1 MLERVAV
8 PSSRV
13 AQRRC
18 QGAAG
23 ATGHDGR
30 NWSVMKSSGSRKTKK
45 QPSSAVSATEPTSQ
59 ASPPKHVLR
68 RWLTT
73 KSWSIGKHPLHLMIE
88 QDGRRSSVLQEL
100 REVVRTHY
108 VCPEIAAQR
117 VADLG
122 AVATAQIL
130 RELMPKTKSARSGD
144 LGEVLAT
151 EVAEQTLDFVV
162 PVRRLRW
169 KDGRNMALRGDDIVG
184 IRMDTEGKLVAILKG
199 ESKSY
204 ATLTNAVVE
213 KAAEAL
219 DRDRGRPGRHAV
231 LFIATR
237 LRETG
242 KDEQIALAV
251 QLEGAVVSSFSG
263 CAVEHFLFALTGT
276 DPNALLTNHLTA
288 ASRKKRPRH
297 AVGVQI
303 PDHAD
308 FIKLLFGGL

>member
-1 MLERVAV
+1 MTTSA
-8 PSSRV
+8 P
-13 AQRRC
+13 
-18 QGAAG
+18 
-23 ATGHDGR
+23 T
-30 NWSVMKSSGSRKTKK
+30 KTKK
-45 QPSSAVSATEPTSQ
+45 LPSSAVPAKTP
-59 ASPPKHVLR
+59 ASPLTHVLK

-73 KSWSIGKHPLHLMIE
+73 NSSSVGKHPLHMMTE
-88 QDGRRSSVLQEL
+88 QAGVRTAVLDDVRAVL
-100 REVVRTHY
+100 RTHY
-108 VCPEIAAQR
+108 VSPQIAAQR

-122 AVATAQIL
+122 APATAKIL
-130 RELMPKTKSARSGD
+130 RELLPKTKAARSGD
-144 LGEVLAT
+144 FGEVLAT
-151 EVAEQTLDFVV
+151 EIAEQTLGFTV

-184 IRMDTEGKLVAILKG
+184 VRLDPKGKLTGLLKG

-204 ATLTNAVVE
+204 ANLTNAVIE

-242 KDEQIALAV
+242 KDEDAALAA
-251 QLEGAVVSSFSG
+251 QLEGSVVAGFSG
-263 CAVEHFLFALTGT
+263 STVEQFLFALTGI
-276 DPNALLTNHLTA
+276 DPNTLLANHL
-288 ASRKKRPRH
+288 ASASKKRRPRH

-303 PDHAD
+303 VDHGD

>member
-1 MLERVAV
+1 MTTTA
-8 PSSRV
+8 S
-13 AQRRC
+13 A
-18 QGAAG
+18 
-23 ATGHDGR
+23 
-30 NWSVMKSSGSRKTKK
+30 MTKK
-45 QPSSAVSATEPTSQ
+45 A
-59 ASPPKHVLR
+59 PPPPAPAKKGTTPPAHVLK

-73 KSWSIGKHPLHLMIE
+73 TSSSVGKHPLHVMTE
-88 QDGRRSSVLQEL
+88 QVGNRTAVLDDV
-100 REVVRTHY
+100 RAVVRTHY
-108 VCPEIAAQR
+108 VSPEIAAQR

-122 AVATAQIL
+122 APATAKIL
-130 RELMPKTKSARSGD
+130 RELLPKTKAARSGD
-144 LGEVLAT
+144 FGEVLAT
-151 EVAEQTLDFVV
+151 EIAEQTLGFIV

-184 IRMDTEGKLVAILKG
+184 IRVDAKGKLVGLLKG

-204 ATLTNAVVE
+204 AKLTNAVIE

-242 KDEQIALAV
+242 KDGDAALAA
-251 QLEGAVVSSFSG
+251 QLEEAVVAGFSG
-263 CAVEHFLFALTGT
+263 STVEQFLLALTGI
-276 DPNALLTNHLTA
+276 DPNTLLSNHLTA

-303 PDHAD
+303 ADHAD
-308 FIKLLFGGL
+308 FIQLLFGGL

>member
-1 MLERVAV
+1 MTTPASAKAKKLSSSPAPAKKPAAPAA
-8 PSSRV
+8 PS
-13 AQRRC
+13 Q
-18 QGAAG
+18 
-23 ATGHDGR
+23 
-30 NWSVMKSSGSRKTKK
+30 
-45 QPSSAVSATEPTSQ
+45 
-59 ASPPKHVLR
+59 HVLK

-73 KSWSIGKHPLHLMIE
+73 NSSAVGKHPLHLMTE
-88 QDGRRSSVLQEL
+88 QAGVRATVIDDVRA
-100 REVVRTHY
+100 VVRTHY
-108 VCPEIAAQR
+108 MSPEIAAQR

-122 AVATAQIL
+122 SPATAKIL
-130 RELMPKTKSARSGD
+130 RELLPKTKAARSGD

-151 EVAEQTLDFVV
+151 EIAEQTLGFIV

-184 IRMDTEGKLVAILKG
+184 IRIDAKGKLVALLKG

-204 ATLTNAVVE
+204 ATLTNTVIA

-242 KDEQIALAV
+242 KDDDAALAA
-251 QLEGAVVSSFSG
+251 QLEGAVVASFSG
-263 CAVEHFLFALTGT
+263 NAVEQFLLTLTGS
-276 DPNALLTNHLTA
+276 DPNGFLTKHLTA
-288 ASRKKRPRH
+288 ASKKKRPRH
-297 AVGVQI
+297 AVGI
-303 PDHAD
+303 HIADHAA